1 MKIPEKTQKWI
12 KRVGVIGFRFFLLK
26 GILWLVA
33 GAAIIEWLKGVF

>member
-12 KRVGVIGFRFFLLK
+12 KRVGVIGFLFLLK